1 MLQPGALPELPRTTH
16 DNDPGLARQF
26 LESEIPAEK
35 AHLWLLFKMGEEAA
49 RVQDPLQVQ
58 RVSFNNV
65 HGVAN
70 YNGLNVASISTP
82 AFSLTALLAA

>member
-1 MLQPGALPELPRTTH
+1 
-16 DNDPGLARQF
+16 
-26 LESEIPAEK
+26 
-35 AHLWLLFKMGEEAA
+35 MGEEAA